1 MDVMHLRADF
11 PMLQKRMR
19 GHPLIYFDSAATA
32 QKPYCVIDG
41 INDFYQNKYGTVHR
55 AVYELSV
62 YSTEMYQ
69 NTRVKVQSFINAA
82 SCDEIVYTRGT
93 TDAINLV
100 ASSFGEAFINEGD
113 CVLVSAMEHHSN
125 IVPWQ
130 LVCGKRKAKL
140 VVIPMNDK
148 GELLMEEYQ
157 RLLDNNSVKIVAVAH
172 VSNSLGTVNPIKE
185 MISLAHAKGAKV
197 LVDGAQGAPHIA
209 LDVQDL
215 DVDFYAFS
223 GHKIFGPTGI
233 GILYGKLDLLEK
245 MPPYQGGGDMID
257 TVTFEKTTY
266 NPPPIKFEAGTP
278 MIAEVIGLG
287 CAIDYLESIGMEYVH
302 KWEQELLHYA
312 TDSMKAIPGVRIIG
326 NADNKSAVIS
336 FVVDGIHY
344 LDIGTLL
351 DLHGI
356 AIRTGALCAQPTM
369 EYFGIKGVARM
380 SLAFYNTKS
389 EIDRFAISLREAI
402 SLLR

>member
-1 MDVMHLRADF
+1 
-11 PMLQKRMR
+11 MR
-19 GHPLIYFDSAATA
+19 GHPLIYFDTAATA
-32 QKPYCVIDG
+32 QKPHCVIDAVT
-41 INDFYQNKYGTVHR
+41 DFYKNKYGTVHR
-55 AVYELSV
+55 AIYELSV
-62 YSTEMYQ
+62 FSTEMYQ
-69 NTRVKVQSFINAA
+69 DTRVKVQNFIKAA

-100 ASSFGEAFINEGD
+100 AASFGEAFLFEGD
-113 CVLVSAMEHHSN
+113 CVIVSAMEHHSN

-130 LVCGKRKAKL
+130 LICEKKKAKL
-140 VVIPMNDK
+140 KVIPMNDK

-157 RLLDNNSVKIVAVAH
+157 RLLDSNNVKMVAVAH

-185 MISLAHAKGAKV
+185 IIALAHTKGAKV

-209 LDVQDL
+209 IDVQDL

-245 MPPYQGGGDMID
+245 IPPYQGGGDMID

-266 NPPPIKFEAGTP
+266 NPPPLKFEAGTP

-287 CAIDYLESIGMEYVH
+287 CAIDYLQTVGMEYIH

-312 TDSMKAIPGVRIIG
+312 TESMKVIPNVRIIG

-336 FVVDGIHY
+336 FVVDGVHY
-344 LDIGTLL
+344 LDVGTLL

-369 EYFGIKGVARM
+369 AHFGIKGVARM

-389 EIDRFAISLREAI
+389 EIDRFAISLREVI